1 MKPLVVVGV
10 GGGIAAYKVTRVVR
24 ELQHHDYA
32 VRVIPTQAATH
43 FVGDTTWH
51 ALSGQAVTTSV
62 FDGGATEHVE
72 IARHAQAIVIA
83 PATADLIARLAAG
96 MANDLLTTVVLAA
109 HRDTPVILAPAM
121 HSAMWTNA
129 ATQDNI
135 QTLRTRGMIIIEP
148 DDGPLSSGDS
158 GTGRL
163 PDPLI
168 IMERVLEALEPHE
181 GDLAGRS
188 VLITAGGTQEPI
200 DPVRFI
206 GNRSSGRQ
214 GCALAAE
221 ARRRGADVT
230 LVAANIDE
238 HLIPHGITVIPA
250 PTAAEM
256 YQAVTDRIATTDIAI
271 MAAAVA
277 DFRPIHVADDK
288 IKKDPSTQD
297 APAIELERTTDIL
310 ASVAHSPQR
319 PPVLVGFAAETG
331 SPQVVLERGA
341 DKARRKAADLLAINA
356 VGNGQGFGDVESQV
370 VLVDREGQPVK
381 TVSGSKVTI
390 AAGIIDEVAQRIG
403 KITR

>member
-168 IMERVLEALEPHE
+168 ITERVLEALEPHE

-188 VLITAGGTQEPI
+188 VLITAGGT
-200 DPVRFI
+200 
-206 GNRSSGRQ
+206 SSGRQ

-256 YQAVTDRIATTDIAI
+256 CQAVTDRIATTDIAI